1 MKKRLLSALLALALV
16 FVLLPTTA
24 LADTTPVTDENV
36 KINGTP
42 VTVGNGISLGEGNG
56 TYSYDKSTRTL
67 TLNNATITATGSNIV
82 IDFCDTTNYVTYSVI
97 LTGENTVTS
106 NNIAIETTPNTNLT
120 FTGGGNLKAI
130 TNGYYQ
136 AIRVYG
142 TLTIDNSTLIAE
154 SSAYTATTVI
164 WTLAM
169 TGNNAKLE
177 ISNKSAANIVAGTAA
192 SQREPSP
199 PSKEPPMS
207 SSLAKTPLSVSGLQS
222 LPIPALALTTTMQLI
237 KSSPSRALPS
247 PEIIITM
254 LTMPSSSQKTVITP
268 SIWKAPI
275 T

>member
-24 LADTTPVTDENV
+24 LADTPPETDDNV

-42 VTVGNGISLGEGNG
+42 VTVGNDISLGDGNG

-67 TLNNATITATGSNIV
+67 TLNNATITATGSNIG

-106 NNIAIETTPNTNLT
+106 NKIAIETTPNTNLT

-154 SSAYTATTVI
+154 SSADTATTVI
-164 WTLAM
+164 W
-169 TGNNAKLE
+169 
-177 ISNKSAANIVAGTAA
+177 
-192 SQREPSP
+192 
-199 PSKEPPMS
+199 
-207 SSLAKTPLSVSGLQS
+207 
-222 LPIPALALTTTMQLI
+222 
-237 KSSPSRALPS
+237 
-247 PEIIITM
+247 
-254 LTMPSSSQKTVITP
+254 
-268 SIWKAPI
+268 WKI
-275 T
+275 RI